1 MADPI
6 LNEFYYLGVGVTGD
20 TGDPPDQDT
29 NDDVAAEG
37 IVIALVNGTLEMS
50 QTWERLDA

>member
-6 LNEFYYLGVGVTGD
+6 LNEFYYLTPFD
-20 TGDPPDQDT
+20 STTGDPPDVDG